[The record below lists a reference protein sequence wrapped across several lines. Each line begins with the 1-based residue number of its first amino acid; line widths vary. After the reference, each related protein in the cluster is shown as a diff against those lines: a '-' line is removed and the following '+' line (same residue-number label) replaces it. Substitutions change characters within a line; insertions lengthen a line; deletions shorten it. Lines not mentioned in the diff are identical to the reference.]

1 MNMDELRAMEIGEVR
16 ERPGNKDGRVERV
29 PGGWIYTNGTIRPY
43 QRSDGLSDNIWSDT
57 APTFVPDPLIALA
70 GQAMQGLL
78 AKNGATHI
86 PSMAMEATEYA
97 KSLLAELERSE

>member
-1 MNMDELRAMEIGEVR
+1 MNMDELRAMKIGDRRKIVGIEEDR
-16 ERPGNKDGRVERV
+16 YSETGLSNVESWMTRV
-29 PGGWIYTNGTIRPY
+29 PGGWLANRK
-43 QRSDGLSDNIWSDT
+43 SNDV
-57 APTFVPDPLIALA
+57 FVPDPLIALA